1 MIGQKRMML
10 FKRLKRYVNS
20 SKRKEVDTMNVVYTE
35 IVTAADMLQS
45 TIRIDELTQKM
56 TQQQVQLAAIT
67 NSKLYGVLPFWHA
80 LKNAGLSPVIGLTL
94 HVTVSQHRRQLIVYA
109 KDVQG
114 YGQLLKLS
122 SASSLREHGDIP
134 LKWLQGYR
142 VGLKAMIPLCDA
154 TWLSDP
160 KEDLATLKALWL
172 EDCIA
177 GVARPGGHKSI
188 EETYYEELCS
198 NLNLPIGAT
207 HRSTFL
213 EEEDV
218 LAFEIAQAIESG
230 QKLNEREALEE
241 TARYQYVPTA
251 QQLTEWFIDRPMWQ
265 TQIYDFLADCQL
277 ELPTVTF
284 HMPKFP
290 LAEAE
295 TAESRLKQQCEA
307 GLVKRFGQITADYA
321 ERLRYEL
328 STINKMGY
336 ADYFLIV
343 ADYIEYA
350 RKRGILTGPGRGSS
364 ASSLVAYA
372 MRITDIDPLKYGLLF
387 ERFLNPE
394 RVTLPDID
402 VDFADHRRQEVIH
415 YVAEKYG
422 ANYVSQIITFGTL
435 SAKAVLRDVGRMFGL
450 TMEELSHLS
459 SLVPSK
465 PGSTLKQALAESGL
479 RQWREQSPQH
489 DSIVSVALRLEGL
502 PRNAST
508 HAAGVVLSPEPLVET
523 VPIEKGHE
531 GLYLT
536 QWPMQEVEQVGL
548 LKMDF
553 LGLRN
558 LTTLEMIRNMIF
570 ADTRKTLKFEKIP
583 LHDAKTFELL
593 RRGDTLGVFQLEST
607 GMREALR
614 EIAPTQF
621 TDIIAINALYRPGP
635 MDFIPVYARRKH
647 GIETAEMPHEALR
660 PILAETY
667 GVIVYQEQILQ
678 IASRFAGF
686 TMGEAD
692 LLRRAV
698 SKKKRETLDQ
708 ERAHFVKG
716 ALKQGFD
723 QDIANNIYDLI
734 VRFADYGFPKSHSA
748 AYSVITYQM
757 AYLKANFAPYFYAAL
772 LSSVLGDK
780 DKTTAFMQ
788 EMKERGIKL
797 LPPSITKSG
806 KGFHVENGDVRFALG
821 AIRGVPNA
829 FLEEL
834 NYLRKNERATWT
846 NLYAMAADFPAKQF
860 KEAALEPL
868 IKAGAFDEFG
878 KDRAVLLA
886 SIKGAIA
893 QATLQSD
900 LADESEDF
908 QDIALFG
915 TPKYAKAEAMTE
927 KQKLEYEKE
936 VLGFYLSPHPIM
948 SLKKSL
954 SIDSVTTKDISYANA
969 DSHVQLIAL
978 IQSKK
983 QIRTKKGE
991 PMAFLQ
997 LEDEEGSISSTLFPR
1012 DYAAVMSWVEEEM
1025 TVIVRG
1031 KVERRNGKSQLII
1044 KQIER
1049 ILEV

>member
-1 MIGQKRMML
+1 
-10 FKRLKRYVNS
+10 
-20 SKRKEVDTMNVVYTE
+20 MNVVYTQ

-56 TQQQVQLAAIT
+56 TQQHVQLAAIT

-80 LKNAGLSPVIGLTL
+80 LKKAGLSPILGLTL
-94 HVTVSQHRRQLIVYA
+94 HVTVSHHRRQLIVYA

-114 YGQLLKLS
+114 YAQLLKLS

-134 LKWLQGYR
+134 LKWLEGYQA
-142 VGLKAMIPLCDA
+142 GLKAMIPLGDG
-154 TWLSDP
+154 TWLGNP

-177 GVARPGGHKSI
+177 GIARPGGIISPQ
-188 EETYYEELCS
+188 ESYYEELCN

-207 HRSTFL
+207 HCSTFM
-213 EEEDV
+213 EPEDV
-218 LAFEIAQAIESG
+218 VAFDIAQAIDSG
-230 QKLNEREALEE
+230 QKLAERQELASVVKH
-241 TARYQYVPTA
+241 QYVPTA
-251 QQLTEWFIDRPMWQ
+251 EQLTSWFMDRPIWQ
-265 TQIYDFLADCQL
+265 QQMYDFLASCEL
-277 ELPTVTF
+277 ELPAVTF

-290 LAEAE
+290 VAANE
-295 TAESRLKQQCEA
+295 TAQQRLRMKCEQ
-307 GLVKRFGQITADYA
+307 GLEQRFGKLEDAYK
-321 ERLRYEL
+321 ERLNYEL
-328 STINKMGY
+328 SIINKMGY

-343 ADYIEYA
+343 ADYIAYA
-350 RKRGILTGPGRGSS
+350 RKRNILTGPGRGSS

-372 MRITDIDPLKYGLLF
+372 MRITDIDPLAHGLLF

-402 VDFADHRRQEVIH
+402 VDFADHRRQEVIQ

-450 TMEELSHLS
+450 TMEELAELS

-465 PGSTLKQALAESGL
+465 PGATLQDALAQGGL
-479 RQWREQSPQH
+479 AAWRMRSPKH
-489 DSIVSVALRLEGL
+489 EEIVAVALRLEGL

-508 HAAGVVLSPEPLVET
+508 HAAGVVLSPKPLVDI

-570 ADTRKTLKFEKIP
+570 ADIGKTLKFEKIP
-583 LHDAKTFELL
+583 FHDAKTFDLL
-593 RRGDTLGVFQLEST
+593 RRGDTLGIFQLESA

-635 MDFIPVYARRKH
+635 MEFISVYARRKH
-647 GIETAEMPHEALR
+647 GLETVDMPHEVLR

-698 SKKKRETLDQ
+698 SKKKRRSLDQ
-708 ERAHFVKG
+708 QRTHFVAG

-723 QDIANNIYDLI
+723 ERVANDVYDLI
-734 VRFADYGFPKSHSA
+734 VRFADYGFPKSHSV
-748 AYSVITYQM
+748 AYSVISYQM

-780 DKTTAFMQ
+780 EKTAAFIQ
-788 EMKERGIKL
+788 EMKAQEIEL
-797 LPPSITKSG
+797 LPPSITKSR
-806 KGFHVENGDVRFALG
+806 KGFRVEHGAVRYALG

-834 NYLRKNERATWT
+834 KHLQKNGHATWK
-846 NLYAMAADFPAKQF
+846 NLYEMATDFSAKQF
-860 KEAALEPL
+860 KENALEPL
-868 IKAGAFDEFG
+868 IKAGALDEFA

-886 SIKGAIA
+886 SLKGAIA

-900 LADESEDF
+900 LVGEGNDF
-908 QDIALFG
+908 QDVALFG
-915 TPKYAKAEAMTE
+915 TPKYAKAEPMTE
-927 KQKLEYEKE
+927 KEKLAYEKE

-948 SLKKSL
+948 TLKKQL
-954 SIDSVTTKDISYANA
+954 EIDSITTKEIEQARA
-969 DSHVQLIAL
+969 ESHVQLVAF

-1012 DYAAVMSWVEEEM
+1012 DYAAVMSWLDEEM
-1025 TVIVRG
+1025 NVIVRG
-1031 KVERRNGKSQLII
+1031 KIEQRNGKNQLII
-1044 KQIER
+1044 KQMER
-1049 ILEV
+1049 ILES

>member
-1 MIGQKRMML
+1 
-10 FKRLKRYVNS
+10 
-20 SKRKEVDTMNVVYTE
+20 MNVVYTQ

-56 TQQQVQLAAIT
+56 TQQHVQLAAIT

-80 LKNAGLSPVIGLTL
+80 LKKAGLSPILGLTL
-94 HVTVSQHRRQLIVYA
+94 HVTVSHHRRQLIVYA

-114 YGQLLKLS
+114 YAQLLKLS

-134 LKWLQGYR
+134 LKWLEGYQA
-142 VGLKAMIPLCDA
+142 GLKAMIPLCDG
-154 TWLSDP
+154 TWLGDP

-177 GVARPGGHKSI
+177 GIARPGGVSSP
-188 EETYYEELCS
+188 EESYYEELCS

-207 HRSTFL
+207 HCSTFM
-213 EEEDV
+213 EPEDIV
-218 LAFEIAQAIESG
+218 AFDIAQAIDSG
-230 QKLNEREALEE
+230 QKLAERQELAP
-241 TARYQYVPTA
+241 AVKHQYVPTA
-251 QQLTEWFIDRPMWQ
+251 EQLKTWFMDRPIWQ
-265 TQIYDFLADCQL
+265 QQMYDFLASCEP
-277 ELPTVTF
+277 ELPAVTF

-290 LAEAE
+290 VAANE
-295 TAESRLKQQCEA
+295 TAEQRLRIQCEK
-307 GLVKRFGQITADYA
+307 GLEQRFGKLEHAYE
-321 ERLRYEL
+321 ERLNYEL
-328 STINKMGY
+328 SIINKMGY

-343 ADYIEYA
+343 ADYIDYA
-350 RKRGILTGPGRGSS
+350 RKRNILTGPGRGSS

-372 MRITDIDPLKYGLLF
+372 MRITDIDPLAYGLLF

-402 VDFADHRRQEVIH
+402 VDFADHRRQEVIQ

-450 TMEELSHLS
+450 TMEELTELS

-465 PGSTLKQALAESGL
+465 PGATLQDALAQGGL
-479 RQWREQSPQH
+479 TAWRTRSSKH
-489 DSIVSVALRLEGL
+489 DEIVAVALRLEGL

-508 HAAGVVLSPEPLVET
+508 HAAGVVLSPEPLVDI

-570 ADTRKTLKFEKIP
+570 ADIGKTLKFEKIP
-583 LHDAKTFELL
+583 FHDAKTFDLL
-593 RRGDTLGVFQLEST
+593 RRGDTLGVFQLESA

-635 MDFIPVYARRKH
+635 MEFISVYARRKH
-647 GIETAEMPHEALR
+647 GLETVDMPHEVLR

-698 SKKKRETLDQ
+698 SKKKRATLDQ
-708 ERAHFVKG
+708 ERTHFVAG

-723 QDIANNIYDLI
+723 ERVANDVYDLI

-780 DKTTAFMQ
+780 EKTVAFMQ
-788 EMKERGIKL
+788 EMKAQEIEL
-797 LPPSITKSG
+797 LPPSITKSS
-806 KGFHVENGDVRFALG
+806 KGFRVEHGAVRYALG
-821 AIRGVPNA
+821 MIRGVPNT

-834 NYLRKNERATWT
+834 KHLQKNGHATWK
-846 NLYAMAADFPAKQF
+846 NLYEMAADFPAKQF
-860 KEAALEPL
+860 KENALEPL
-868 IKAGAFDEFG
+868 IKAGALDEFA

-900 LADESEDF
+900 LAGEGDDF
-908 QDIALFG
+908 QDVALFG
-915 TPKYAKAEAMTE
+915 TPKYAKAEPMTDKE
-927 KQKLEYEKE
+927 KLTYEKE

-948 SLKKSL
+948 ELKKQL
-954 SIDSVTTKDISYANA
+954 AIDSVTTKEIEQTRAE
-969 DSHVQLIAL
+969 SHVQLVAF

-1012 DYAAVMSWVEEEM
+1012 DYAAVMSWLDEEM
-1025 TVIVRG
+1025 SVIVRG
-1031 KVERRNGKSQLII
+1031 KIEQRNGKNQLII

-1049 ILEV
+1049 ILES